1 MTSQLLPSWY
11 VERPEG
17 CLAQPTLHEHAEKH
31 NLTCTGTEAAH
42 IVWVK
47 NKDDKE
53 FAMCCYYKIGF
64 CEYIIVKPDKR
75 GNIVKEFCR
84 HVHEFSTC
92 GVCGSCVPLPIRKRK
107 SSRIEPSKCFQ
118 CLEHTKV
125 IETQASDLK
134 LQEEALMLDFHRR
147 GETQESVLKIREEAL
162 MLEHLLQG
170 EALRRKW
177 DELRLQQKSLDKAT
191 KDHKKAQEEQVKNIA
206 TSFQGKR
213 TNRFSLCYTNN
224 KY

>member
-1 MTSQLLPSWY
+1 MTQLLPSWY

-118 CLEHTKV
+118 CLEHAKV

-147 GETQESVLKIREEAL
+147 GEAL
-162 MLEHLLQG
+162 QRQG
-170 EALRRKW
+170 
-177 DELRLQQKSLDKAT
+177 DELRRQQKRLNKAT
-191 KDHKKAQEEQVKNIA
+191 EDHKKSVQKAQLQQTNYIA
-206 TSFQGKR
+206 TSCQRSR
-213 TNRFSLCYTNN
+213 TKGLPLQYTNI
-224 KY
+224 K